1 MPRYCFN
8 HSGIPVHFRLTC
20 SSHQWCGYFP
30 RLSMAQATGSHCYKL
45 WSFNNEIHPWWCL
58 DYVTCRCSFPSWGS
72 LTQQVKRFI
81 QTQSASAFYHR
92 AITTPQPPST
102 PPPLTHQIPVVASLL
117 QKYTFIFQPP
127 TLLPPPRQITH
138 QIHLLPNTNLVSI
151 RPYWYPHFQKAE
163 IEK

>member
-1 MPRYCFN
+1 MDIFLGFQWLKQLGPIVTNYGALTIQGYPGMDIFLGFQWLKQLGPIVTNYGALTMKFIHDGASIMLRAGVPSLPEEVSPN
-8 HSGIPVHFRLTC
+8 RL
-20 SSHQWCGYFP
+20 
-30 RLSMAQATGSHCYKL
+30 
-45 WSFNNEIHPWWCL
+45 N
-58 DYVTCRCSFPSWGS
+58 
-72 LTQQVKRFI
+72 
-81 QTQSASAFYHR
+81 SASAFYHR